1 LATQIFN
8 VAMDRVADRED
19 STATTAKTASTESR
33 GGQLPHTTKTF
44 NTKTAAAKKTKPD
57 AEAVPA
63 AGGGTCCRTESS
75 TREKPGPTQASTGHK
90 NTKQLSASSS
100 DLGATNRDGISPNAR
115 HRSKLRA
122 RQAHEE
128 RLSRTELK
136 SLNLRILN

>member
-1 LATQIFN
+1 
-8 VAMDRVADRED
+8 MDWVADRED
-19 STATTAKTASTESR
+19 PTATTAKTASTESR

-44 NTKTAAAKKTKPD
+44 FNTKTAAAEKTKPD

-63 AGGGTCCRTESS
+63 AGQKAQ
-75 TREKPGPTQASTGHK
+75 EKPGPTRASTGHK
-90 NTKQLSASSS
+90 NTKQLSVSSS

-115 HRSKLRA
+115 HHSKLRA